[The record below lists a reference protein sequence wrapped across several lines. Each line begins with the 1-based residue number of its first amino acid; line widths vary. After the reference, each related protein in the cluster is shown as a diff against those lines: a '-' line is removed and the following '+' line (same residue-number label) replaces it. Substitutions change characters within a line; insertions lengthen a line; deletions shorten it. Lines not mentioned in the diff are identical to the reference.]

1 MESLNISITNY
12 EGPFDLLLHL
22 LKVNKMQIQEIR
34 ISEITSQYLNY
45 LHSMQELDLEIASE
59 FLLMASTLLEIKSRE
74 MLPKHEEEVDEEEL
88 KEKLVL
94 RIEEYEA
101 FKKIAE
107 NLAELFNKD
116 LFIFTKRAET
126 IAQDEVPLEDLLSG
140 VTMDSLYITYKSL
153 MNRQKEKVNR
163 SFIRTKTVEREEFK
177 IEDKMEELERILL
190 GNQRVNF
197 SNLLLKMKSKA
208 ECIVFFL
215 AILELSRNH
224 RIRVSQNT
232 VFSEII
238 IEKGVENGR

>member
-1 MESLNISITNY
+1 MESLNISITNF

-224 RIRVSQNT
+224 RIRVSQNN

-238 IEKGVENGR
+238 IEKGVENER

>member
-1 MESLNISITNY
+1 MESLNISITNF

-34 ISEITSQYLNY
+34 ISEITSQYLSY

-238 IEKGVENGR
+238 IEKGEENGE

>member
-1 MESLNISITNY
+1 MESLNISITNF

-238 IEKGVENGR
+238 IEKGEENGE

>member
-1 MESLNISITNY
+1 MESLNISITNF

-34 ISEITSQYLNY
+34 ISEITGQYLNY

-107 NLAELFNKD
+107 NLAERFNKD

-126 IAQDEVPLEDLLSG
+126 IEQDEVSLEDLLKG

-163 SFIRTKTVEREEFK
+163 SFSRTRTIEREEYR

-208 ECIVFFL
+208 ECIVLFL

-224 RIRVSQNT
+224 RIKVSQNN

-238 IEKGVENGR
+238 IEKGEDNGR